1 MSEENPN
8 SPLKPNFF
16 GHAPTTKTIRYKV
29 EDSNGNKHDIIET
42 FDINM
47 NGDNAGLTKNISA
60 RLNNGQSVQDLSQ
73 LQSLE
78 RNGVE
83 IDLLEL
89 AQNSPLREQK
99 YHEEMNKIRVKA
111 LENGTS
117 EALDEAFKRSGAY
130 DSIAGGDSIN
140 DIPIISSNTRNND
153 REAKE
158 DESNRLAAE
167 EFDKSTQV
175 SKEELKYPIDML
187 TDTTDSQDYIY
198 IEQYSYQP
206 PQPTSLDVKP
216 SEVLTG
222 GLRRSTNIEE
232 KFGGCKLPI
241 PNKLG
246 VSNGVNWGEGR
257 ANALELS
264 AFNAASSGINNVL
277 KEPGGILKVVEKGL
291 KETGNTL
298 QSLRRDINN
307 ASKDP
312 NEISA
317 GTVLSGV
324 LAKSALGSV
333 GINVDVEQFITRQ
346 TGAAINP
353 NLELL
358 FGGPQLRTF
367 SFAFNFAPSSQTEAK
382 MVRKIQRWFKQGM
395 LPSRR
400 RATSTA
406 ESSLFL
412 ASPNVFRI
420 TYKNHNRRIKGL
432 NLIKI
437 CALTSVQIDF
447 TPDGTYQSYNDGPGV
462 SMPVRSTM
470 GLTFSELTPI
480 FRDDY
485 APGSDDP
492 AITDLGL
499 SVSGANAIDDS
510 DIGF

>member
-1 MSEENPN
+1 MSKE
-8 SPLKPNFF
+8 KPISIY
-16 GHAPTTKTIRYKV
+16 GEGGIVSDTITWNEGGMR
-29 EDSNGNKHDIIET
+29 IIEHI
-42 FDINM
+42 DIST
-47 NGDNAGLTKNISA
+47 NGATGLTKEISVFLPGEA
-60 RLNNGQSVQDLSQ
+60 FPINPLDPGYANV
-73 LQSLE
+73 
-78 RNGVE
+78 
-83 IDLLEL
+83 LEL
-89 AQNSPLREQK
+89 IQNSSIREQK
-99 YHEEMNKIRVKA
+99 YQEKMNEVHDESLKNGNGDAFIKG
-111 LENGTS
+111 LQNNGTFQS
-117 EALDEAFKRSGAY
+117 VFSTATGT
-130 DSIAGGDSIN
+130 SIN
-140 DIPIISSNTRNND
+140 DIEIKSETTRNN
-153 REAKE
+153 EKIEKE
-158 DESNRLAAE
+158 NEENETKIEKFEESH
-167 EFDKSTQV
+167 QV
-175 SKEELKYPIDML
+175 KKEELKYPIDMM
-187 TDTTDSQDYIY
+187 TDTEDSQDYIY
-198 IEQYSYQP
+198 IEQYAYQP
-206 PQPTSLDVKP
+206 PNPESKKVNP
-216 SEVLTG
+216 SEVLTS
-222 GLRRSTNIEE
+222 GLKRANNINTEE
-232 KFGGCKLPI
+232 RFGGCKLPI

-246 VSNGVNWGEGR
+246 VSNGVSWGEGR

-264 AFNAASSGINNVL
+264 AFQAARGGINQIL
-277 KEPGGILKVVEKGL
+277 QKPGGILKVVEQGL

-298 QSLRRDINN
+298 QTLRRDINN
-307 ASKDP
+307 TSRDS

-324 LAKSALGSV
+324 LAKSALGSI

-367 SFAFNFAPSSQTEAK
+367 SFAFNFAPNGEDEAI

-395 LPSRR
+395 LPTRR

-437 CALTSVQIDF
+437 CALTSVQVDF
-447 TPDGTYQSYNDGPGV
+447 TPDGTYQSYSDTKAV
-462 SMPVRSTM
+462 SMPIRSTM

-485 APGSDDP
+485 SPNNEDP

-499 SVSGANAIDDS
+499 GVSGPDAIDDS

>member
-1 MSEENPN
+1 MSE
-8 SPLKPNFF
+8 SPLKKNWL
-16 GHAPTTKTIRYKV
+16 GHAPTTKTIHYKV
-29 EDSNGNKHDIIET
+29 TDRFGNSHDITET
-42 FDINM
+42 ISIDM
-47 NGDNAGLTKNISA
+47 SGDDAGLTKNIKA
-60 RLNNGQSVQDLSQ
+60 RLNNGQSVKDLTQ
-73 LQSLE
+73 LVELE
-78 RNGVE
+78 RGGE
-83 IDLLEL
+83 TIDLLEL
-89 AQNSPLREQK
+89 VQNSPIREQK
-99 YHEEMNKIRVKA
+99 YHEEMNKVRVKA

-117 EALDEAFKRSGAY
+117 EKLDEAFKRSGAY

-140 DIPIISSNTRNND
+140 DIEIKSETTRNNEKIQEENQE
-153 REAKE
+153 REDIIEKFE
-158 DESNRLAAE
+158 ESH
-167 EFDKSTQV
+167 QV
-175 SKEELKYPIDML
+175 KKEELKYPIDMM
-187 TDTTDSQDYIY
+187 TDTEDSQDYIY
-198 IEQYSYQP
+198 IEQYAYQP
-206 PQPTSLDVKP
+206 PNPESKKVKP
-216 SEVLTG
+216 SEVLTS
-222 GLRRSTNIEE
+222 GLRRANNINTEE
-232 KFGGCKLPI
+232 RFGGCKLPI

-246 VSNGVNWGEGR
+246 VSNGVSWGEGR

-264 AFNAASSGINNVL
+264 AFQAARGGINQVL
-277 KEPGGILKVVEKGL
+277 KEPGGILKVVEQGL

-298 QSLRRDINN
+298 QTLRRDVNN
-307 ASKDP
+307 TSRDP

-324 LAKSALGSV
+324 LAKSALGSI

-367 SFAFNFAPSSQTEAK
+367 SFAFNFAPNGEDEAIE
-382 MVRKIQRWFKQGM
+382 VRKIQRWFKQGM

-420 TYKNHNRRIKGL
+420 SYKNHNRRIKGL

-437 CALTSVQIDF
+437 CALTAVQVDF
-447 TPDGTYQSYNDGPGV
+447 TPDGTYQSYSDTKAV
-462 SMPVRSTM
+462 SMPIRSTM

-485 APGSDDP
+485 SPNNEDP

-499 SVSGANAIDDS
+499 GVSGPDAIDDQ